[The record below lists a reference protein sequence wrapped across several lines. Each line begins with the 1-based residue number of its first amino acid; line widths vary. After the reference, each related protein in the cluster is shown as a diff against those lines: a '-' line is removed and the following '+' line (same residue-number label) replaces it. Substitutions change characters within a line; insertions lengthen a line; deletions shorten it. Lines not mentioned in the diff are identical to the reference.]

1 MCSVTL
7 KCITDDR
14 VAALDGL
21 TFGPPTTHVY
31 NPIIYTREAW
41 DMYCEEC
48 GQGRRDLLLL
58 GMNPGPP
65 GLSIPYETG
74 RP

>member
-7 KCITDDR
+7 KSITDDR
-14 VAALDGL
+14 VAALHGL
-21 TFGPPTTHVY
+21 TFGPPVTHVY
-31 NPIIYTREAW
+31 NPIIYAREAW
-41 DMYCEEC
+41 DMYCEKY

-65 GLSIPYETG
+65 GMSNPYEAG